1 MKIVVINPNSSTAM
15 TADIAAAAKKYAG
28 DRFEAVTVLTPGAP
42 EFIDTFEDAARAQPG
57 MMELVRQYVDADA
70 FIVACACDPNLK
82 LLRELTEK
90 PVIGVGVASMM
101 TAAMLGNSFSILQTD
116 AYSVPNKK
124 HLVEEYHMEHAL
136 ASIRVAEEDSDRY
149 SQYLK
154 AAQKAIKEDQAEVI
168 ILGCAGLCD
177 LAEKLSGELGVPVL
191 DGVVC
196 GLAMAEGIVRNH
208 YKTSKVRYYSGGKVP
223 VQG

>member
-1 MKIVVINPNSSTAM
+1 M
-15 TADIAAAAKKYAG
+15 
-28 DRFEAVTVLTPGAP
+28 
-42 EFIDTFEDAARAQPG
+42 
-57 MMELVRQYVDADA
+57 
-70 FIVACACDPNLK
+70 
-82 LLRELTEK
+82 
-90 PVIGVGVASMM
+90 
-101 TAAMLGNSFSILQTD
+101 
-116 AYSVPNKK
+116 
-124 HLVEEYHMEHAL
+124 
-136 ASIRVAEEDSDRY
+136 
-149 SQYLK
+149 
-154 AAQKAIKEDQAEVI
+154 I

>member
-1 MKIVVINPNSSTAM
+1 MKIVVINPNSSAAM

-28 DRFEAVTVLTPGAP
+28 DRFETVTVLTPGAP
-42 EFIDTFEDAARAQPG
+42 EFIDTFEDAARAQSG
-57 MMELVRQYVDADA
+57 MMELVRQYEDADA

-90 PVIGVGVASMM
+90 PVIGVGEASMI

-116 AYSVPNKK
+116 AYSGPNKK

-168 ILGCAGLCD
+168 ILGCAL
-177 LAEKLSGELGVPVL
+177 LG
-191 DGVVC
+191 
-196 GLAMAEGIVRNH
+196 
-208 YKTSKVRYYSGGKVP
+208 
-223 VQG
+223 